1 MMPKPS
7 MSTLLPTLDSRNA
20 PVFVTGC
27 ARSGTTLLYHTLL
40 SSGGFAVYFAEPG
53 VFDMLVPKFKDLG
66 VRNNRARLMKYWL
79 NSKMFRASGLKR
91 EDIEAKILSQCK
103 SNGDFL
109 AIVMQ
114 EIARLQGKDRWAVW
128 GPDNLLYMPQI
139 KKDLPQAKFIHMI
152 RDGRDVAISMHKEG
166 WIRPL
171 PWDANQGL
179 LAAALHW
186 LWKVNR
192 GRKCGQRFAPDY
204 LEVRFEDLL
213 AKQGEKLLR
222 ISAFVGYELNVDD
235 IQRNALGTLRDS
247 NSTFRSTP
255 LQDRPIGRWRT
266 LLSAHEIE
274 LLESVLGPTLLEL
287 GYEVSKR
294 ELKTCGV
301 TTRIR
306 KAMYPAYFDAK
317 LWCRANTPLG
327 RFVDTS
333 RLRLEQQVR

>member
-1 MMPKPS
+1 MT
-7 MSTLLPTLDSRNA
+7 TLSPTLDSQNP

-40 SSGGFAVYFAEPG
+40 SSGGFAVYFAEPA
-53 VFDMLVPKFKDLG
+53 VFDMLVPKFKNLG

-79 NSKMFRASGLKR
+79 NSKMFRASGLRR
-91 EDIEAKILSQCK
+91 EDIEAKILLQCK

-109 AIVMQ
+109 PIVMQ
-114 EIARLQGKDRWAVW
+114 EIARVQGKDRWAVW
-128 GPDNLLYMPQI
+128 GPDNLLYMQQI
-139 KKDLPQAKFIHMI
+139 KKEMPHAKFIHII
-152 RDGRDVAISMHKEG
+152 RDGRDVAISMQKEG

-171 PWDANQGL
+171 PWDRNQGL
-179 LAAALHW
+179 LVAALHW

-213 AKQGEKLLR
+213 AKRKETLLR
-222 ISAFVGYELNVDD
+222 ISAFVDYDLNLDY
-235 IQRNALGTLRDS
+235 IQKNALGTLRDS

-255 LQDRPIGRWRT
+255 QQDRPMGRWRT
-266 LLSAHEIE
+266 LLSVQEIE

-287 GYEVSKR
+287 NYGVSKR
-294 ELKTCGV
+294 ELKACGV
-301 TTRIR
+301 TRIR
-306 KAMYPAYFDAK
+306 KAIYPAYFDAK
-317 LWCRANTPLG
+317 LWCKANTPFG

-333 RLRLEQQVR
+333 RLRLQQQVS